1 MSTTS
6 NRKTGHTTSFE
17 SMHQENILGK
27 LTTVDRMMFN
37 GYLNF
42 LFFPGYFKYFLCEQG
57 VLLKDFGRYAQK
69 ATDALKNNARQI
81 AAQAGRPYMYLRST
95 VLGKDDLAKKMAK
108 RDGVEEGLICVLA
121 TLEMRTSFSVQP
133 NHKTHKLEVARQRRK
148 CLHYYFYFID
158 PEFGFMHARIQSWF
172 PFEIQVYINGREWLA
187 RQLDQRKIGYTRYEN
202 TFLQIDDLKTATRLC
217 ERLGRLKWPRFLNV
231 IARRINPCLP
241 IMKKYTGRGYY
252 WVIDECEVATDVMW
266 RNRASLQ
273 KIMPYLFDH
282 AIHTFSA
289 DDVMRFLGRK
299 LTGLFKSELITD
311 QKKLNPV
318 GSQDCSLFRAAV
330 AGEHLIQGFR
340 NRDLQ
345 IRLYAKPPSSPQE
358 AKRRCAP
365 TSRLI
370 AKLRAHKLVAK
381 VPRSTLYRITPRG
394 HRLMSAAIRYREVGL
409 PDQLA
414 TAA

>member
-1 MSTTS
+1 
-6 NRKTGHTTSFE
+6 
-17 SMHQENILGK
+17 MHQENILGK

-231 IARRINPCLP
+231 IARRINPWLP

-311 QKKLNPV
+311 QKKRPEGRRVKHRIKRNWIKMYDKWSVLRVETTINNPNDFKV
-318 GSQDCSLFRAAV
+318 LRVQPKIGSLFRAS
-330 AGEHLIQGFR
+330 R
-340 NRDLQ
+340 R
-345 IRLYAKPPSSPQE
+345 PSGK
-358 AKRRCAP
+358 A
-365 TSRLI
+365 
-370 AKLRAHKLVAK
+370 
-381 VPRSTLYRITPRG
+381 RG
-394 HRLMSAAIRYREVGL
+394 VKNI
-409 PDQLA
+409 
-414 TAA
+414 